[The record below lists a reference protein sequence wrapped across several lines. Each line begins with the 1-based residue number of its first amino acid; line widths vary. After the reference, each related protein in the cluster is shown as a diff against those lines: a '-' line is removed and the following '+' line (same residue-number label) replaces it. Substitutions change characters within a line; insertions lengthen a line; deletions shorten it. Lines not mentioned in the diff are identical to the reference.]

1 MSSGKSTMFHSSTE
15 LLLLFFFV
23 SFRHFRV
30 AVGRRYHFSL
40 SESSWITIF
49 SSIRGYFILPCLLSN
64 LILIST
70 LLVTLVVNLM
80 LV

>member
-1 MSSGKSTMFHSSTE
+1 M
-15 LLLLFFFV
+15 
-23 SFRHFRV
+23 

-80 LV
+80 RV